1 MLNNKKGITLIA
13 LVVTVVTK
21 DVPPYTIVGGT
32 PAKEIRKRFDEN
44 TIVQLQKLQWWD
56 WSIEKISECIP
67 YITGGKIEEL
77 IKR

>member
-1 MLNNKKGITLIA
+1 
-13 LVVTVVTK
+13 
-21 DVPPYTIVGGT
+21 
-32 PAKEIRKRFDEN
+32 
-44 TIVQLQKLQWWD
+44 VQLQKLQWWD